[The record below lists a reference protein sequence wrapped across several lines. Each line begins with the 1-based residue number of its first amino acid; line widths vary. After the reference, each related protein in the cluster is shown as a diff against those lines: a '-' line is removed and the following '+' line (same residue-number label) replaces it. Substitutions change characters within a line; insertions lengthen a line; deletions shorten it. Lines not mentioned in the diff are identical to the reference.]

1 MKKNAFFTCFYAVT
15 FIVILVNATYLLVSN
30 VFVNIADVPNGEYVS
45 SSFSPD
51 KSCELK
57 VYTVSTDIGNAVR
70 VSRTINGKT
79 ENVFW
84 QTNVND
90 VSIVWNNNSVVFIN
104 DIRLDFEKG
113 ETFDSRSMKSI
124 LNGGIMG
131 WGK

>member
-1 MKKNAFFTCFYAVT
+1 MKKNAFFICFYAVT
-15 FIVILVNATYLLVSN
+15 FIVILVNAIYLVGSN

-70 VSRTINGKT
+70 VSRTVNGKT

-84 QTNVND
+84 QTNVDD
-90 VSIVWNNNSVVFIN
+90 VSIVWNNNSIVFIN
-104 DIRLDFEKG
+104 NIRLDFEKG
-113 ETFDSRSMKSI
+113 ETFDSRSITSI

>member
-1 MKKNAFFTCFYAVT
+1 MKKNAFFICFYAVT
-15 FIVILVNATYLLVSN
+15 FIVILVNAIYLVGSN

-51 KSCELK
+51 KNCELR

-70 VSRTINGKT
+70 VSRTVNGKT

-84 QTNVND
+84 QTNVDD
-90 VSIVWNNNSVVFIN
+90 VSIVWNNNSIVFIN
-104 DIRLDFEKG
+104 NIRLDFEKG
-113 ETFDSRSMKSI
+113 ETFDSRSITSI